1 MLGLGACSTPPVV
14 LDLSEKTA
22 ASTAVLQRSLAE
34 LSQNS
39 RRITELRAANI
50 ARLHAA
56 NSAVRA
62 RNELDRELLKKT
74 GDSSVP
80 RHVKLLEQWSKK
92 VEEIDS
98 EAKVAAV
105 RTRLEA
111 VGVTQ
116 PRLFGSIQP
125 ASLHHAVV
133 AGAFATRRCETCHAS
148 DSRLT
153 RPFELSSYVPAGAR
167 AELVGDTNIELPGR
181 LETDGEGRLHYI
193 PVPTASGRYVIGH
206 DRAGWIDVVG
216 LLAVIGTLLGAAGHG
231 VLRLLAARRARS

>member
-98 EAKVAAV
+98 EAKVDQAAFV
-105 RTRLEA
+105 EQVLEA
-111 VGVTQ
+111 RIDMQ
-116 PRLFGSIQP
+116 
-125 ASLHHAVV
+125 
-133 AGAFATRRCETCHAS
+133 TR
-148 DSRLT
+148 
-153 RPFELSSYVPAGAR
+153 R
-167 AELVGDTNIELPGR
+167 AELSKVAKILAGLANEQPIKSRAKFFAGYVSEVADAVEKQREESEAAAKKAQER
-181 LETDGEGRLHYI
+181 LN
-193 PVPTASGRYVIGH
+193 
-206 DRAGWIDVVG
+206 
-216 LLAVIGTLLGAAGHG
+216 AA
-231 VLRLLAARRARS
+231 AK